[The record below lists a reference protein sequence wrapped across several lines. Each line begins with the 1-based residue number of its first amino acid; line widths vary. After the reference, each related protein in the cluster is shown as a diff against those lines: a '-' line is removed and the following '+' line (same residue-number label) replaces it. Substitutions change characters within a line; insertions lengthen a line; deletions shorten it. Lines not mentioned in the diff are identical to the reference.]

1 MASNEVEKAVK
12 RRSWGKARSREKI
25 AVIDQM
31 EVDVLMKESSRSAD
45 KRATC
50 VDTSDIDLQ
59 HPELMASDT
68 LTAILSQR
76 RVPIPVYEDGKP
88 SRERLIYLFKKH
100 VTPQPQ
106 RDSYWRRPGRRGWR
120 KRRRTDETP
129 MEVDN
134 TGAGDWVLN
143 SDEDTPVQRKRWA
156 DLYLVRPHVC
166 PAFITLQKSVLLSHY
181 ILQLG
186 HVLQVFL
193 IRVAAF

>member
-31 EVDVLMKESSRSAD
+31 EVDVLMKVSSRSAD

-76 RVPIPVYEDGKP
+76 RVPIPVYEDGNP

-106 RDSYWRRPGRRGWR
+106 RDSYWRRTGRRGWR
-120 KRRRTDETP
+120 KRRRTEETP
-129 MEVDN
+129 MEVDD

-143 SDEDTPVQRKRWA
+143 SDEDTPVQRKRWV

-166 PAFITLQKSVLLSHY
+166 PAFIT
-181 ILQLG
+181 
-186 HVLQVFL
+186 
-193 IRVAAF
+193 

>member
-45 KRATC
+45 KRAAC

-76 RVPIPVYEDGKP
+76 RVPIPVYEDGNP
-88 SRERLIYLFKKH
+88 SRERLVYLFKKH

-120 KRRRTDETP
+120 KKRRTDETP
-129 MEVDN
+129 MEVDD

-143 SDEDTPVQRKRWA
+143 SDEETPVQRKRWVPLKIIMICESTMFGA
-156 DLYLVRPHVC
+156 KKTSLDPWGHLV
-166 PAFITLQKSVLLSHY
+166 SV
-181 ILQLG
+181 
-186 HVLQVFL
+186 
-193 IRVAAF
+193 